1 MISVVRMTH
10 PAGATLSAKQNGLV
24 LVIEMRLALVVCI
37 CAHAMMVVSAVLS
50 MVPGRALALS
60 IRGGKTQSKG
70 SRRSNKGSRS
80 KSGGKGSRASV
91 PTPKN
96 KKRGWL
102 ARLVDTLSDIL
113 SSVAAGSARAKS
125 KDNRYKSKRTRPSAR
140 EMSQNLLEKSFKE
153 GGANVRIQKEL
164 RAFVS
169 NPPDGCK
176 LAVGANLRV
185 WVITITGAEG
195 TVYAGEKYKLK
206 FVFPKEYPAR
216 PPGVYFLKPTPK
228 HMHVY
233 SNGDICL
240 NLLGRDW
247 RPNMTA
253 QTLAVSIFSMLSNAK
268 EKKIPV
274 DNAMHADNAPGQPQD
289 NWMYHDDTC

>member
-1 MISVVRMTH
+1 MTRVVRISIH
-10 PAGATLSAKQNGLV
+10 ANISKSGPV

-37 CAHAMMVVSAVLS
+37 CAHAMVMATAVLS
-50 MVPGRALALS
+50 MAPGRVLVLS
-60 IRGGKTQSKG
+60 IRGGKTQSKSKG
-70 SRRSNKGSRS
+70 SRSSSKGSRS
-80 KSGGKGSRASV
+80 KIRGKYSRLTV
-91 PTPKN
+91 PTPKI

-102 ARLVDTLSDIL
+102 ARLVDTLSDML
-113 SSVAAGSARAKS
+113 SSVASGSGSASAKS
-125 KDNRYKSKRTRPSAR
+125 KVNRYKSKRTRPSAR
-140 EMSQNLLEKSFKE
+140 EMSQNHLEKSFKE
-153 GGANVRIQKEL
+153 GDANVRIQKEL

-195 TVYAGEKYKLK
+195 TVYAGERYKLK

-247 RPNMTA
+247 RPTMTA